1 MHYQTNTCTC
11 TQCMHT
17 LHIPAEH
24 TYNSTHTHTAA
35 QHVYNVRTCMIR
47 STIIWLH
54 TIAYVEREMWRG
66 ININTRTHNIHVHV
80 YMYDVTVHCR
90 ATHYI
95 TATAIHYCVEE
106 EECGGLK
113 QGR

>member
-1 MHYQTNTCTC
+1 
-11 TQCMHT
+11 
-17 LHIPAEH
+17 
-24 TYNSTHTHTAA
+24 
-35 QHVYNVRTCMIR
+35 
-47 STIIWLH
+47 
-54 TIAYVEREMWRG
+54 MWRG

-80 YMYDVTVHCR
+80 YMFDVTVHCR

-113 QGR
+113 EGR

>member
-1 MHYQTNTCTC
+1 MYMYMC
-11 TQCMHT
+11 
-17 LHIPAEH
+17 I
-24 TYNSTHTHTAA
+24 
-35 QHVYNVRTCMIR
+35 
-47 STIIWLH
+47 
-54 TIAYVEREMWRG
+54 
-66 ININTRTHNIHVHV
+66 

-113 QGR
+113 EGRYERASNCVTHKPCL